1 MILGLKV
8 EHRLYEKYFEGNNMK
23 QVIIFIISGL
33 FISLN
38 LSIQAAPINVTY
50 TIKTDTGQTP
60 ISKYIYGSNWGNGT
74 DYTIQRTVGNRCTAY
89 NWENNWSNAGSD
101 WYYENDQLFDSNAIP
116 GEGITMAIDK
126 YNAMGQESI
135 ITLQLAGYVSAPIF
149 RQINVVS
156 NLWSKQL
163 YETVNSF
170 VLFLYDTD

>member
-1 MILGLKV
+1 MMPCHKA
-8 EHRLYEKYFEGNNMK
+8 EHRLKYFEENNTMW
-23 QVIIFIISGL
+23 VIIFIISGV
-33 FISLN
+33 
-38 LSIQAAPINVTY
+38 QAAPINVTY

-60 ISKYIYGSNWGNGT
+60 ISKYIYGTNWYDNA
-74 DYTIQRTVGNRCTAY
+74 DYTIQRIGGNRCTAY

-101 WYYENDQLFDSNAIP
+101 WHYENDSYFDSNVPAVP
-116 GEGITMAIDK
+116 GKGITKMIDQF
-126 YNAMGQESI
+126 NLAGQESI
-135 ITLQLAGYVSAPIF
+135 VTLQLAGYVSAPIF

>member
-1 MILGLKV
+1 MKV
-8 EHRLYEKYFEGNNMK
+8 K
-23 QVIIFIISGL
+23 IFIISWL

-38 LSIQAAPINVTY
+38 LSIQAAPIAVTY

-60 ISKYIYGSNWGNGT
+60 ISKYIYGTNWYDNT
-74 DYTIQRTVGNRCTAY
+74 DYTIQRTGGNRCTAY

-101 WYYENDQLFDSNAIP
+101 WYYENDQLFDPNAIP
-116 GEGITMAIDK
+116 GEGITKIIDQF
-126 YNAMGQESI
+126 NLQGQESI
-135 ITLQLAGYVSAPIF
+135 ITLQMAGYVSAPIF